1 MLDPYAI
8 RDDFPIFNVKIHG
21 KPLVYL
27 DNAATSHRPK
37 QVVEAI
43 KRFYEEYN
51 ANVERGLHYLSQ
63 KASEIYEEA
72 HEVVAKFIGARSWEE
87 IVFSYNSTYALNMLA
102 LMLGFSL
109 LKKGDEILITIMEH
123 HSNILPWRS
132 VAEKIGAKVKYVTIK
147 SDYTLNYKDLE
158 NKISDKTKI
167 VAITQM
173 SNVLGTINDIKYA
186 AKLARKVGAIVVA
199 DGAQSVPHMPINVRE
214 LGVDFLVFSSH
225 KMLGPTGLGVLYG
238 RKDLLEELKPVI
250 AGGGTI
256 KDVTLKDVRWAE
268 LPKRFE
274 AGTPHIAGAIGL
286 AEAIRYLEKIGMENV
301 REHEKQLTEYALKL
315 MNEEL
320 EGFVTHY
327 GPMDLNVKGG
337 IIAFNVK
344 NYNHHAVAAFLDTE
358 GIAVRSGMHCAHPL
372 HHHLGLKGTVRASF
386 YLYNTREDADALID
400 ALKKLRK
407 ISK

>member
-1 MLDPYAI
+1 MFDPYVV
-8 RDDFPIFNVKIHG
+8 RNDFPTLSIKVHD

-37 QVVEAI
+37 QVIEAV
-43 KRFYEEYN
+43 KKFYEEYN

-63 KASEIYEEA
+63 KASEMYEEA

-87 IVFSYNSTYALNMLA
+87 IVFTYNSTYALNMLA
-102 LMLGFSL
+102 LMMGFNII
-109 LKKGDEILITIMEH
+109 KEGDEILITLMEH
-123 HSNILPWRS
+123 HSNMLPWRLIAGK
-132 VAEKIGAKVKYVTIK
+132 VGAKVKYVMIRN
-147 SDYTLNYKDLE
+147 DYTLDYEDLE
-158 NKISDKTKI
+158 NKISEKTKI

-173 SNVLGTINDIKYA
+173 SNVLGTINDIRHVA
-186 AKLARKVGAIVVA
+186 RLAHKIGAIVIA
-199 DGAQSVPHMPINVRE
+199 DGAQSVPHMPVNVRE
-214 LGVDFLVFSSH
+214 LDVDFLVFSSH

-238 RKDLLEELKPVI
+238 RRELLEELNPVI
-250 AGGGTI
+250 TGGGTI
-256 KDVTLKDVRWAE
+256 KDVTLEKIIWAK
-268 LPKRFE
+268 LPERFE

-286 AEAIRYLEKIGMENV
+286 AEAIKYLEKIGMENI
-301 REHEKQLTEYALKL
+301 REHEKQLTEYALKRL
-315 MNEEL
+315 SEEL
-320 EGFVTHY
+320 GDFVKHY
-327 GPMDLNVKGG
+327 GPIDLNVKGG

-344 NYNHHAVAAFLDTE
+344 NYDHHAVAAFLDAE

>member
-320 EGFVTHY
+320 GGFVTHY

>member
-268 LPKRFE
+268 LPERFE

-320 EGFVTHY
+320 GGFVTHY

>member
-63 KASEIYEEA
+63 KASEMYEEA
-72 HEVVAKFIGARSWEE
+72 HEVVAKFTGAQSWEE
-87 IVFSYNSTYALNMLA
+87 IVFTYNSTYALNMLA
-102 LMLGFSL
+102 LMLGFSFL
-109 LKKGDEILITIMEH
+109 EEEDEILITIMEH
-123 HSNILPWRS
+123 HSNMLPWRS
-132 VAEKIGAKVKYVTIK
+132 VAEKVGAKVKYVTIK

-268 LPKRFE
+268 LPERFE

-286 AEAIRYLEKIGMENV
+286 AEAVRYLEKIGMENV

-320 EGFVTHY
+320 GGFVTHY
-327 GPMDLNVKGG
+327 GPTDLNVKGG

-344 NYNHHAVAAFLDTE
+344 NYDHHAVAAFLDTE

-386 YLYNTREDADALID
+386 YLYNTREDVDALID

>member
-109 LKKGDEILITIMEH
+109 LKKEDEILITIMEH

-268 LPKRFE
+268 LPERFE

>member
-63 KASEIYEEA
+63 KASEMYEEA
-72 HEVVAKFIGARSWEE
+72 HEVVAKFTGAQSWEE
-87 IVFSYNSTYALNMLA
+87 IVFTYNSTYALNMLA
-102 LMLGFSL
+102 LMLGFTL
-109 LKKGDEILITIMEH
+109 LKKEDEILITIMEH
-123 HSNILPWRS
+123 HSNMLPWRL
-132 VAEKIGAKVKYVTIK
+132 VAEKVGAKVKYVTIK

-268 LPKRFE
+268 LPERFE

-286 AEAIRYLEKIGMENV
+286 AEAVRYLEKIGMENV

-320 EGFVTHY
+320 GGFVTHY
-327 GPMDLNVKGG
+327 GPTDLNVKGG

-344 NYNHHAVAAFLDTE
+344 NYDHHAVAAFLDTE

-386 YLYNTREDADALID
+386 YLYNTREDVDALID